1 METRGERERADTGP
15 RATATEPDGARG
27 ALRRLAAGRAHRTT
41 VAAAARAARDAER
54 ARAFRA
60 AGGLARLDRAI
71 DAAART
77 GDEAAVRVGEAARAA
92 LVRTTGTG

>member
-1 METRGERERADTGP
+1 MATRDERDAAGVETRPDAAD
-15 RATATEPDGARG
+15 PDGTRG

-41 VAAAARAARDAER
+41 VAAAARAARDGER

-71 DAAART
+71 DAAARA
-77 GDEAAVRVGEAARAA
+77 GDEAAVRVGAAARAA
-92 LVRTTGTG
+92 LVRTTGPG